1 MRHVHENLRVEI
13 GRPAGR
19 GWRDW
24 VVQLVINNDYERRVA
39 PEEWPP
45 FDGLEI
51 ENPEH
56 ARELDDLVRE
66 ARRTIHGL
74 GGRDV

>member
-39 PEEWPP
+39 PEEWP
-45 FDGLEI
+45 
-51 ENPEH
+51 EH